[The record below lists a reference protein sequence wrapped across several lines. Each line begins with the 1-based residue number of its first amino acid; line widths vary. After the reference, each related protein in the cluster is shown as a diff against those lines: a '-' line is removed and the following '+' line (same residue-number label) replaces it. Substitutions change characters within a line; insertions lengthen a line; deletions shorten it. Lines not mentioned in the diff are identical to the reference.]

1 MQRWCR
7 WSLVLAFSLL
17 LGWQGLA
24 TLPTENEDHGSAND
38 NYKWLLTSPAR
49 DYLSSAALQ
58 YLYRLYGPSGPAS
71 QERDRLH
78 GLDQIVNDR
87 SEDELPSITTQ
98 SETTIAVS
106 GSHLVAGFNDDGQFL
121 STQSLTGYGYS
132 TDGGQTWI
140 DGGVIPAIPKGGE
153 NIGDPDVKADRAG
166 NFYFAT
172 LAIKPDG
179 TSIIGVSKSTDGGK
193 TFSLPVEASVGV
205 SNATDFQDK
214 EFMTVDNSGGP
225 RDGTIYVTWTDFSA
239 NLPPGTFSQIMIS
252 RSTDGGRHFS
262 KAIPVSPPGAFQAS
276 IPRVG
281 PRGELYL
288 LYDDEI
294 NSGLRLSKS
303 LDGGQTFGADGLD
316 NTLIVRYAPIGTIN
330 INCGRQV
337 LKGNIRTWAMPSLA
351 INPVNGDVYVAYA
364 SNPPGPD
371 QADIYAIRSSDGGV
385 TWSKSIRVNDDRT
398 PNDQFFSFIA
408 VAPDGTIGISFYDRR
423 NDPANLKIDK
433 YLAIS
438 RDGGRTFEP
447 NIRLSSVSSPIPPIE
462 PNFDPVIAPCY
473 MADYDQVVA
482 DGQYFYATWGDNR
495 NQGLTWRT
503 QARMPQPREGAALV
517 GVGDSVLAIGGYFT
531 DLPTIADTG
540 TNQAFLPSANRW
552 MDLAPDPVMRSNA
565 AAVVHGLSAYVA
577 GGRSLPSGD
586 VLNNFERYD
595 ALTNRWTALPP
606 LPTPRAGLGLAVV
619 GDMIYAVG
627 GRDCSLFDV
636 CGQALD
642 VNEAYNIRTGRW
654 EAKEPLP
661 TARMDASA
669 VALNGKIYVIGGYN
683 DAEGGQLSQV
693 EIYDP
698 ATDSWTKGAKLPSA
712 RSNAGAA
719 VCADQVVVFGGYA
732 PTFAPRS
739 SVWIYDT
746 VSDRWKRGPD
756 LKVPR
761 DGGQAARAG
770 DVVYAI
776 GGSYDAN
783 PRYAGYNEA
792 FPCATR
798 GASHPDPDVFF
809 QKVPVHSSGSSRAGL
824 TAATAAPALQVQAYS
839 TVRQGNQLVLKAQG
853 SGIKAIE
860 LQLYDL
866 SGRRVLERS
875 AVGQRLTIEL
885 LSEGGKP
892 LANGV
897 YLYVIT
903 VQGDAGG
910 SARSEVRKLVV
921 MR

>member
-1 MQRWCR
+1 VLGGQ
-7 WSLVLAFSLL
+7 SLAS
-17 LGWQGLA
+17 
-24 TLPTENEDHGSAND
+24 LPTDNEDHSSVNV

-58 YLYRLYGPSGPAS
+58 YLYRLYGSSGPAGE
-71 QERDRLH
+71 ERDRLR

-98 SETTIAVS
+98 SETTIEVS

-121 STQSLTGYGYS
+121 STQSLTGYSYS
-132 TDGGQTWI
+132 TDGGQTWT
-140 DGGVIPAIPKGGE
+140 DGGVIPAIPKGGQT
-153 NIGDPDVKADRAG
+153 IGDPDVKADRAG
-166 NFYFAT
+166 IFFFAT
-172 LAIKPDG
+172 LAIEPDG
-179 TSIIGVSKSTDGGK
+179 TSIVGVSKSTDGGK
-193 TFSLPVEASVGV
+193 TFSVPVEASVGV

-225 RDGTIYVTWTDFSA
+225 HDGTIYVTWTDFSA
-239 NLPPGTFSQIMIS
+239 SLPPGTFNQIMIS

-262 KAIPVSPPGAFQAS
+262 KAIPVAPPGGGSAS
-276 IPRVG
+276 IPRIG
-281 PRGELYL
+281 PHGELYV

-303 LDGGQTFGADGLD
+303 TDGGQTFGVDGLD
-316 NTLIVRYAPIGTIN
+316 NTLITHYEPIGTVN
-330 INCGRQV
+330 INCGRQI

-351 INPVNGDVYVAYA
+351 VNPVNGDVYVTYA

-371 QADIYAIRSSDGGV
+371 QADIYFIRSSDGGV
-385 TWSKSIRVNDDRT
+385 TWSKPLRVNDDKT
-398 PNDQFFSFIA
+398 TSDQFFSFIT

-423 NDPANLKIDK
+423 NDPDNLRIDK

-495 NQGLTWRT
+495 NQGVTWRT
-503 QARMPQPREGAALV
+503 QARMPQPREGAAVV

-552 MDLAPDPVMRSNA
+552 VDLAPDPIMRSNA
-565 AAVVHGLSAYVA
+565 AAVAYGLSAYVA

-586 VLNNFERYD
+586 VLSNFERYD
-595 ALTNRWTALPP
+595 AVTNQWTALPP
-606 LPTPRAGLGLAVV
+606 LPTPRAGLGLALV
-619 GDMIYAVG
+619 GDRIYAIG
-627 GRDCSLFDV
+627 GRDCSLYDV

-642 VNEAYNIRTGRW
+642 VNEAYNITTGRW
-654 EAKEPLP
+654 EVKKPMP
-661 TARMDASA
+661 TARMDVSA
-669 VALNGKIYVIGGYN
+669 VALKGKIYLIGGYN

-712 RSNAGAA
+712 RSNAGTAA
-719 VCADQVVVFGGYA
+719 CADQIVVFGGYA
-732 PTFAPRS
+732 PTFSPRS

-746 VSDRWKRGPD
+746 VSDKWKRGPD

-770 DVVYAI
+770 NVIYAI
-776 GGSYDAN
+776 GGSYDAS

-792 FPCATR
+792 FPCATM
-798 GASHPDPDVFF
+798 GASRPDPDVYF
-809 QKVPVHSSGSSRAGL
+809 QKVPVHSPGASGAGL
-824 TAATAAPALQVQAYS
+824 IAATAAPRLEVQALSALQAGSRVIFS
-839 TVRQGNQLVLKAQG
+839 VQG

-860 LQLYDL
+860 LQLYEL

-875 AVGQRLTIEL
+875 TVGQSLAMEL
-885 LSEGGKP
+885 LDQSGKP

-903 VQGDAGG
+903 VQGDAGEN
-910 SARSEVRKLVV
+910 ARSEVRKLVV
-921 MR
+921 LR